1 MGVTVLLYPHAGG
14 SPDYAKLSLH
24 KSNKRLCWE
33 NLSSSR
39 SVLDG
44 LVIND
49 IAEIRPYT
57 ELSFTFKEMRIP
69 KSSEGTNHLF
79 TLVSSKKSI
88 SMAADTPENC
98 IYLVRG
104 LKLLV
109 EKAIPTHIKRKRGKE
124 PISEAKLML
133 LKNGKKRHEK
143 FDDLKVKLSIGI
155 DVVSITK
162 GINQRELF
170 MYLDSSEQRLV
181 FSRRRK
187 RSMMAKSSVL
197 DSFFLYFEGAD
208 PGINV
213 DDISEIRPGYS
224 LDSLDCKPPPH
235 PSQEQL
241 AISVIGSER
250 TMSILLP
257 STHERDYLVEK
268 IQALIK
274 AVRPSVSVY

>member
-1 MGVTVLLYPHAGG
+1 VLLYPHAGG

-33 NLSSSR
+33 NVASSR
-39 SVLDG
+39 EVLDG

-49 IAEIRPYT
+49 IAEIRPFT
-57 ELSFTFKEMRIP
+57 EPCFTFRQMSMP
-69 KSSEGTNHLF
+69 KCSEGTNHLF

-98 IYLVRG
+98 IFLVKG

-109 EKAIPTHIKRKRGKE
+109 EKAIPSHIKRKRGKE

-133 LKNGKKRHEK
+133 LKNGKKRNDK
-143 FDDLKVKLSIGI
+143 FKDLKDKLNSGI
-155 DVVSITK
+155 DVLSITK

-170 MYLDSSEQRLV
+170 MFLDSSEKRLI

-187 RSMMAKSSVL
+187 RAVTAHSTVV
-197 DSFFLYFEGAD
+197 DSFFLYWEGPD
-208 PGINV
+208 PGIDV

-250 TMSILLP
+250 TMSILM
-257 STHERDYLVEK
+257 SSSHERDYFVEK
-268 IQALIK
+268 FQSLIK

>member
-1 MGVTVLLYPHAGG
+1 M
-14 SPDYAKLSLH
+14 
-24 KSNKRLCWE
+24 
-33 NLSSSR
+33 
-39 SVLDG
+39 
-44 LVIND
+44 IND

-57 ELSFTFKEMRIP
+57 ELSYTFKKMMIP

-79 TLVSSKKSI
+79 TLVSSKNSI

-98 IYLVRG
+98 IFLVKG

-143 FDDLKVKLSIGI
+143 FDELKGKLNLGI

-170 MYLDSSEQRLV
+170 MFLDSSMKRLV

-187 RSMMAKSSVL
+187 SVVMARSSIL
-197 DSFFLYFEGAD
+197 DSLFLYFEGPD
-208 PGINV
+208 PGINI

-250 TMSILLP
+250 TMSILLA
-257 STHERDYLVEK
+257 SAHERDYLVEK
-268 IQALIK
+268 FQALIK